1 MATANLV
8 LRLVVELIGVGAF
21 AYWGSQAPTVPIGR
35 IALAI
40 GAPLALIVAWV
51 IVVAPNASNL
61 LTQPQRDAIGTVLL
75 VLAALALAA
84 AGQRTVAVI
93 FGAVVVLNWVLLLVL
108 GQDAAAAIRAAAGR
122 GN

>member
-8 LRLVVELIGVGAF
+8 LRFVVELIGVGAF
-21 AYWGSQAPTVPIGR
+21 AYWGSQTPTIPIGR

-51 IVVAPNASNL
+51 IVVAPNASNA

-75 VLAALALAA
+75 VAAALALAA
-84 AGQRTVAVI
+84 AGQRTAALV
-93 FGAVVVLNWVLLLVL
+93 FGAAVVLNWVALVYF
-108 GQDAAAAIRAAAGR
+108 GQDAANAIRSAAVR